1 MKKARLEALVLSAS
15 VLWVSAGA
23 GCALL
28 QAQEVVH
35 AVTGVVT
42 AVAPAEN
49 SITIKTN
56 DGSEGVFHYKKDAKV
71 DIEFDKDVRNGT
83 AAPSAFNKVG
93 DHVVAYYFGEGLE
106 RTVVAIKDFGA
117 SPLEVATGTVVKAK
131 HHAIVLKTDS
141 GATETFDIAKDAS
154 AETPQGVVGGF
165 KLDVDSG
172 TRATVRYTDEN
183 GLKVA
188 QFIRTD

>member
-1 MKKARLEALVLSAS
+1 MKKVRLEALVLSAS
-15 VLWVSAGA
+15 VF
-23 GCALL
+23 CALVGASCASL

-42 AVAPAEN
+42 AVSPADN

-56 DGSEGVFHYKKDAKV
+56 DGSEGLFHYRKDLKA
-71 DIEFDKDVRNGT
+71 DIEFDKDVRSGT

-93 DHVVAYYFGEGLE
+93 DHVVAYYFGEGTQ
-106 RTVVAIKDFGA
+106 RTIVAIKDFGA
-117 SPLEVATGTVVKAK
+117 SALEVASGTVVKAK

-154 AETPQGVVGGF
+154 AETPMGVVGGF

-183 GLKVA
+183 GMKVA